1 MNPVGGTGRALA
13 VFNTEV
19 RPWPEA
25 AALRRLLSQLFLQV
39 LPLLK
44 LAGVSVA
51 VTLTKHRGHAT
62 EVAASLDLSA
72 LDALLVVSGDG
83 LLSEVYN
90 GLMQHAQRDAAAV
103 LPIGVIPAGS
113 GNAMAK
119 SLAARAGEACCV
131 VNATLAALCCTKPA
145 PLDAALVRQ
154 EGSKPL
160 HALLSLSWAL
170 VADIDIES
178 EAFRVLGSARF
189 TLQALVRCA
198 MLRHYAGNVLFVPP
212 SDDAKSVAAGRQATV
227 EEVAR
232 ACRLGGGDDS
242 DTHWR
247 VLAGPLESVWAL
259 NVPYGGEDA
268 YAAPGA
274 IPDDGCFDLVVISG
288 GNPLTVANSLI
299 AMEEGAHVSHAC
311 VSMVKARAFVLE
323 PGEPHTGDGGLLVL
337 DGELAARRNT
347 TAQLPLRYAPLHVSV
362 QRGAAR
368 MLARPSR

>member
-1 MNPVGGTGRALA
+1 MFARA
-13 VFNTEV
+13 
-19 RPWPEA
+19 A
-25 AALRRLLSQLFLQV
+25 AALQSLESPCAAQV

-44 LAGVSVA
+44 LAGVSA
-51 VTLTKHRGHAT
+51 TVTLTTHRGHAT

-72 LDALLVVSGDG
+72 FDAILVVSGDG

-119 SLAARAGEACCV
+119 SLAARAGEACCA
-131 VNATLAALCCTKPA
+131 VNATLAALCCTQPA

-154 EGSKPL
+154 EGTQPV

-178 EAFRVLGSARF
+178 EAFRALGSARF
-189 TLQALVRCA
+189 TLQAVVRCA

-212 SDDAKSVAAGRQATV
+212 SDDPKSVAAGRPAT
-227 EEVAR
+227 EEEAAR
-232 ACRLGGGDDS
+232 ACRLGGGGDADA
-242 DTHWR
+242 HWR

-268 YAAPGA
+268 HAAPCA

-299 AMEEGAHVSHAC
+299 AMEEGAHVNHAC

-323 PGEPHTGDGGLLVL
+323 PGDPHTGEGGLLVL
-337 DGELAARRNT
+337 DGELAARRNAT
-347 TAQLPLRYAPLHVSV
+347 KQLPLRYAPLHVAV
-362 QRGAAR
+362 
-368 MLARPSR
+368 